1 MDEGKGNK
9 SSRGSWED
17 LVFGAI
23 EKIATA
29 APGKL
34 KDPKETVSTAFE
46 WVKGVRSEV
55 QEKIISEVSSRLTEI
70 DWDSFRK
77 KIGDHIAE
85 NFDINIKAKI
95 SLTPKAKTNKK
106 SKADVD

>member
-1 MDEGKGNK
+1 MSETKGGKPP
-9 SSRGSWED
+9 RGSWED
-17 LVFGAI
+17 LVMGTI

-34 KDPKETVSTAFE
+34 KDPKETVATAFE

-55 QEKIISEVSSRLTEI
+55 QERIVAEVSSRLTEI

-85 NFDINIKAKI
+85 NFDIEVKAQI
-95 SLTPKAKTNKK
+95 SLKPK
-106 SKADVD
+106 SKSKKNAD